1 MKQFEAFRSRAIPM
15 DLINIDTDQI
25 IPKQFLKLVQK
36 TGYDKYL
43 FYDWRFDKDGKPRGG
58 FVLNDPKYRGRSIL
72 LVRDNFGSGSSRE
85 HAVWALRDF
94 GIKVILA
101 PSFADIFHNNCFK
114 NGVLPII
121 LKQDAIEYLFKGA
134 ETTEINVDLGNQC
147 VVFDT
152 YNLHF
157 DIMESNKR
165 ILLEGLD
172 EIGMTLQLESYIS
185 NFEKM
190 NTTYVL

>member
-1 MKQFEAFRSRAIPM
+1 ME
-15 DLINIDTDQI
+15 
-25 IPKQFLKLVQK
+25 V
-36 TGYDKYL
+36 
-43 FYDWRFDKDGKPRGG
+43 
-58 FVLNDPKYRGRSIL
+58 
-72 LVRDNFGSGSSRE
+72 GSSRE

-134 ETTEINVDLGNQC
+134 ETTEINVDLANQC

-152 YNLHF
+152 YILHF
-157 DIMESNKR
+157 DITKSNKR

-185 NFEKM
+185 NFEKRK
-190 NTTYVL
+190 TTYVL